1 MVGSIV
7 ERFEVKVITV
17 MKETEFVAHYPVAN
31 IHGKLIFSHT
41 AELDLAS
48 RWRHSKAINNE

>member
-1 MVGSIV
+1 
-7 ERFEVKVITV
+7 
-17 MKETEFVAHYPVAN
+17 MKETEFVAYHPVAN

-48 RWRHSKAINNE
+48 RWRHSKAINE